1 MSSCHATHSLSQAI
15 STLPITPMYLRMVYE
30 PPPFPAILLQL
41 PELSYVDL
49 PRLYSL
55 CVVRLLRYLWLFL
68 LLLVVAIAAG

>member
-1 MSSCHATHSLSQAI
+1 
-15 STLPITPMYLRMVYE
+15 MYLRMVYE